1 MSYLAH
7 LDVGFLDEL
16 FRRAQ
21 DGQAPSVDEQQGVL
35 VRILREQFCRLRE
48 EVEFL
53 QNQQSFHSKRMLLL
67 LTIILSRNLSAALI
81 AFCRAVSTLWVS
93 EAVVGTS
100 RR

>member
-16 FRRAQ
+16 FGRAQ

-35 VRILREQFCRLRE
+35 VRVLREQLRRLRE
-48 EVEFL
+48 EIEFL
-53 QNQQSFHSKRMLLL
+53 QNQKSFHSKRMLL
-67 LTIILSRNLSAALI
+67 TIILSLNLSAALI
-81 AFCRAVSTLWVS
+81 AFCRAMSTLWVS